1 MFLLDNKPLGLDTA
15 FTAADGTQYPANWLR
30 LASAAE
36 RAAIGITEVLDE
48 DISFDGRFYWSK
60 GVPKALEDKEEVD
73 QDGNPLWVKVLGT
86 IDGQPAMMDSDK
98 RLVTKGL
105 KSQMIAQVKQTAAS
119 MLAATDWK
127 VTRAAEGVK
136 AVDADTLAA
145 RAAIRAASDAN
156 EAAIAACTSVDALA
170 ALKLNWPAQE

>member
-1 MFLLDNKPLGLDTA
+1 MFMLNGSPLALDTA
-15 FTAADGTQYPANWLR
+15 FTAGGIQYPANWLR
-30 LASAAE
+30 LASPEE
-36 RAAIGITEVLDE
+36 RAAIGITEVADPASY
-48 DISFDGRFYWSK
+48 DDRFYW
-60 GVPKALEDKEEVD
+60 GPGNPKQLNDREEVD
-73 QDGNPLWVKVLGT
+73 QDGNPLWVKVLA
-86 IDGQPAMMDSDK
+86 IVEGQPVMVDSNK
-98 RLVTKGL
+98 RLVSKGL

-170 ALKLNWPAQE
+170 ALKLNWPAEE

>member
-1 MFLLDNKPLGLDTA
+1 MLLINDKPLALDTP
-15 FTAADGTQYPANWLR
+15 FDHNGIQYPANWLR
-30 LASAAE
+30 LSSAAE
-36 RAAIGITEVLDE
+36 KAAIGITEVADPVPH
-48 DISFDGRFYWSK
+48 DGRFYWAP

-86 IDGQPAMMDSDK
+86 VNGQPAMVDSDK

-105 KSQMIAQVKQTAAS
+105 KSQMIAQVKQTAGS
-119 MLAATDWK
+119 LLAATDWK
-127 VTRAAEGVK
+127 ITRAAEGVK

-156 EAAIAACTSVDALA
+156 EAAITACTTVEALA
-170 ALKLNWPAQE
+170 VLQLNWPQE